1 MVIEFGGLEVDLS
14 RVGEAIAGWGTSS
27 KARYRV
33 DRGAHDPPLGYAV
46 GPSRH
51 GGIEIAFPRIPIRK
65 ALLPLAVIPFL
76 LAWSAGWL
84 HEGNAV
90 FALGGALL
98 AAYYLAK
105 LAAGVL
111 VQTSWVVA
119 DHWLLRRRVLWGLPA
134 WEAEFGV
141 ELIEIDNAQ
150 WKTGRGSTDTL
161 RLQTRD
167 GLMFK
172 VCSTADEMVQLRS
185 ESRLAPE
192 AGRGLITAH
201 ILQLGE
207 FLAYHSS
214 VPLDVAV
221 RQVREPD
228 TGA

>member
-1 MVIEFGGLEVDLS
+1 MLIEFGGLEVDLS
-14 RVGEAIAGWGTSS
+14 RVGEAIAGWGT
-27 KARYRV
+27 ARNAMYRV
-33 DRGAHDPPLGYAV
+33 DRGAHDPPPGYAV
-46 GPSRH
+46 GPSRL
-51 GGIEIAFPRIPIRK
+51 GGIEIAFPRIPIRR
-65 ALLPLAVIPFL
+65 ALLPLAFTLFL
-76 LAWSAGWL
+76 LGWSAGSWYG
-84 HEGNAV
+84 GNAIV
-90 FALGGALL
+90 ALGGAGL
-98 AAYYLAK
+98 AAYLLAK

-119 DHWLLRRRVLWGLPA
+119 DHWLLRRRVLWRLRA
-134 WEAEFGV
+134 WETEFGV

-167 GLMFK
+167 GLMYK
-172 VCSTADEMVQLRS
+172 VSSTADEMFASDQ
-185 ESRLAPE
+185 RLAPE

-207 FLAYHSS
+207 FLAYHAS